1 MNKSEEAKK
10 AYNKAIALAREAYD
24 KAIALAWE
32 VYNKTRKEKEEE

>member
-1 MNKSEEAKK
+1 MNKSEEAEK

-24 KAIALAWE
+24 KTLAWE